1 MKHNIQNKTTC
12 YFLIIIFLS
21 ISNINLFTQQSKE
34 SLYKNLEKKYGN
46 IKSISFDY
54 SMKEFPENK
63 GSMKAKEGN
72 KYIIK
77 LTKRQIYSNGKT
89 IWNVTH
95 QDKKVVISE
104 LEVSDSKTITY
115 ENFFFDFFDL
125 YKPKSLTK
133 ENSSKGQ
140 QKYILT
146 LVPEPYDKDGT
157 LDIIKVGVDIK
168 SLGINYLQFINGKE
182 TQTFEI
188 KNISINPKLSDKVF
202 EYVPEKDY
210 DVIDLR

>member
-1 MKHNIQNKTTC
+1 M
-12 YFLIIIFLS
+12 
-21 ISNINLFTQQSKE
+21 
-34 SLYKNLEKKYGN
+34 
-46 IKSISFDY
+46 
-54 SMKEFPENK
+54 
-63 GSMKAKEGN
+63 
-72 KYIIK
+72 
-77 LTKRQIYSNGKT
+77 
-89 IWNVTH
+89 
-95 QDKKVVISE
+95 
-104 LEVSDSKTITY
+104 
-115 ENFFFDFFDL
+115 
-125 YKPKSLTK
+125 TK